1 MDFESTFDKVRLR
14 KIMNEFKLLGMPN
27 VLQMCLINTKA
38 KVRFQGIIMAEF
50 FFINKGVIQCD
61 SISPT
66 LFNLIQE
73 GILRKA
79 GLNQKIL

>member
-50 FFINKGVIQCD
+50 F
-61 SISPT
+61 
-66 LFNLIQE
+66 L
-73 GILRKA
+73 
-79 GLNQKIL
+79 